1 MDLYILGLSYFYH
14 DAAACLLKNGE
25 IAAAAQEERFTRK
38 KHDADFPKNAIE
50 YCLKEAGI
58 TIKDID
64 YIGFYEKPFI
74 KFERLLETYLT
85 MAPRGIYS
93 FLKSMP
99 VWIREKLWI
108 AESIK
113 KELDYDKEIIFI
125 DHHLSHAAS
134 TFFPSTFEDAAILTV
149 DGVGEWTTTA
159 YGYGKGKEITLTH
172 EIKFPHSLG
181 LLYSAFTDY
190 LGFKINSGEY
200 KVMGLAPY
208 GKPIYYNT
216 ILGNLI
222 FLKDDG
228 SFKLNMDFFAYAHT
242 LKMYNKKFEELFG
255 YPKRESES
263 KLEQHHFDIASSIQ
277 LVTEEVM
284 LRMVN
289 HLHKETLQENL
300 CLAGGVALN
309 AVANGRILKES
320 PFKNIFIQPAAGD
333 AGGAYGVAAF
343 IHHSL
348 YGDKTKHS
356 MKMPY
361 YGPMYSNDEIRD
373 FLNKNKVKY
382 IELDRD
388 VLLKQTAKLIVAKQ
402 VIGWFQGRMEWGP
415 RALGSR
421 SIIADP
427 RDFEMRDVVNLK
439 IKFRESFR
447 PFAPTVL
454 LEKAS
459 EFFEIDCPSPYMLL
473 VAQVKKDKRVIPAVT
488 HVDGSARLQ
497 TIAREDNPLFY
508 DLINEFYKL
517 TGVPVIINTS
527 FNVRGEPIVC
537 TPADAYMC
545 FMRTKMDY
553 LVMGNFLIDKVSQ
566 TPLKSDIDWQ
576 KKYELD

>member
-1 MDLYILGLSYFYH
+1 MYILGISAYYH
-14 DAAACLLKNGE
+14 DSAACILKNGK
-25 IAAAAQEERFTRK
+25 IIVAAQEERFTRK
-38 KHDADFPKNAIE
+38 KQDADFPKNAIE

-85 MAPRGIYS
+85 VSPRGIFS

-108 AESIK
+108 PESIK
-113 KELDYDKEIIFI
+113 KDLGYEKEIVFV
-125 DHHLSHAAS
+125 DHHISHAAS
-134 TFFPSTFEDAAILTV
+134 SFFSSPFEKAAILTI
-149 DGVGEWTTTA
+149 DGVGEWTTAA
-159 YGYGKGKEITLTH
+159 YGYGEGNEINLTH

-181 LLYSAFTDY
+181 LLYSAFTHY

-208 GKPIYYNT
+208 GKPKYYDT
-216 ILGNLI
+216 ILKNLI
-222 FLKDDG
+222 FLKGDG
-228 SFKLNMDFFAYAHT
+228 SFKLNMDYFAYLHT
-242 LKMYNKKFEELFG
+242 LKMYNNKFEELFG
-255 YPKRESES
+255 YPTRDPES

-277 LVTEEVM
+277 LVTEDVM
-284 LRMVN
+284 LKMVN
-289 HLHKETLQENL
+289 HLYKETLQENL
-300 CLAGGVALN
+300 CLSGGVALN
-309 AVANGRILKES
+309 AVANGRILRES
-320 PFKNIFIQPAAGD
+320 SFKNVFIHPAAGD

-343 IHHSL
+343 IYHTVL
-348 YGDKTKHS
+348 GNRTKHA
-356 MKMPY
+356 MRMPY

-373 FLNKNKVKY
+373 VLKKY
-382 IELDRD
+382 NVQCNELDRD
-388 VLLKQTAKLIVAKQ
+388 TLLKQTANLIAAKQ

-415 RALGSR
+415 RALGNR

-427 RDFEMRDVVNLK
+427 RDFEMRDIVNLK

-454 LEKAS
+454 LEKSS
-459 EFFEIDCPSPYMLL
+459 EYFDIDCPSPYMLL
-473 VAQVKKDKRVIPAVT
+473 VAQVRENKRIIPAVT
-488 HVDGSARLQ
+488 HVDGSARIQ
-497 TIAREDNPLFY
+497 TIAREDNALFY

-537 TPADAYMC
+537 TPEDAYKC
-545 FMRTKMDY
+545 FMRTNMDF
-553 LVMGNFLIDKVSQ
+553 LVMGNFLIDKKNQ
-566 TPLKSDIDWQ
+566 TELQNDMDWQ
-576 KKYELD
+576 KKYSLD